1 MQKQKPIIAYMKF
14 DLHSHSTASDGKL
27 SPEAV
32 LALAKDADLALFALT
47 DHDNIDGFLRIQAQQ
62 STLVVIPGIEVST
75 TWLGIGVHIVGLD
88 FDPSSIAMTDLIK
101 SQQNRR
107 VERAECIAQKLAQK
121 GFQGTLEGALSLS
134 ADPTKVGRP
143 HFAEFLVSQGHVKS
157 VQQAFTKYLG
167 NGKCADVKSF
177 WPEMQE
183 AIDCIVK
190 AGGVPVLAHPFKY
203 KLTRSKRLRLL
214 QAFARAGGLAVE
226 VTDRDTP
233 NDRLRDFQMSVQALN
248 LAASAGSDFHGIE
261 GNFAKIG
268 QVGRMPSELTPVWSL
283 FKRTRLS

>member
-14 DLHSHSTASDGKL
+14 DLHSHSTASDGKF

-32 LALAKDADLALFALT
+32 LALAKGADLDLFALT
-47 DHDNIDGFLRIQAQQ
+47 DHDNIDGFLRIKAQ
-62 STLVVIPGIEVST
+62 SDLTLVSGIEVST

-88 FDPSSIAMTDLIK
+88 FDPGASALTDLIK

-107 VERAECIAQKLAQK
+107 VERAERIAQKLAQK

-214 QAFARAGGLAVE
+214 QAFAEAGGLAVE
-226 VTDRDTP
+226 VTDRDAP
-233 NDRLRDFQMSVQALN
+233 NDRLRDFQKRVQALN